1 MMRTVKLKSSG
12 FTLVEV
18 LVAIVFLTI
27 SMLAVLHALGLS
39 VEHNMTNI
47 VMDEAVRIAE
57 QRMNELRNT
66 PVTSLVSSTSSARI
80 TIARQIRNKSFTYTV
95 DWIVEEFSADSRAI
109 QVIVQWPDWSC
120 LLYTSDAADDLLCV
134 DLGGRRIIKKKKK

>member
-1 MMRTVKLKSSG
+1 MRTVKQGNRG

-18 LVAIVFLTI
+18 LVAIAFLTI

-39 VEHNMTNI
+39 VEHNMKNI

-66 PVTSLVSSTSSARI
+66 PITSLTSSTSSTRI
-80 TIARQIRNKSFTYTV
+80 TITRQIRNKSFTYTV
-95 DWIVEEFSADSRAI
+95 DWIVENLSADSRTI
-109 QVIVQWPDWSC
+109 QVIVQWLDWTNKIHQHTA
-120 LLYTSDAADDLLCV
+120 TSIVSA
-134 DLGGRRIIKKKKK
+134 GI

>member
-1 MMRTVKLKSSG
+1 MRTVKLKNSG

-18 LVAIVFLTI
+18 LVAIAFLTI

-39 VEHNMTNI
+39 VEHNMKNI

-66 PVTSLVSSTSSARI
+66 PFTNLANSTSSTRI
-80 TIARQIRNKSFTYTV
+80 TISRQIRNRSFTYTV
-95 DWIVEEFSADSRAI
+95 DWIIENLSVDSRTI
-109 QVIVQWPDWSC
+109 QVIVRWLDWRINSHQHTA
-120 LLYTSDAADDLLCV
+120 TSIVSA
-134 DLGGRRIIKKKKK
+134 GI